1 MTSGVVVRWRVNK
14 KNWDIYFDAV
24 RRQQWEIAKNA
35 LKGVIAEEADNPQTF
50 LRLGDVYQKTGE
62 TRQAIVLYHRC
73 AGLLRD
79 RGFAQKA
86 AALYRIILRLDPHDR
101 EALDRSS
108 EILRESEADRRR
120 DRAAP
125 QGCETT
131 VSCPDAEAPQ
141 VSAGR
146 KVPKLFSCVSE
157 DEFRTVRERLDLKSF
172 ADGEKVIE
180 EGDSGDSL
188 FLIESGSA
196 RVVAHLQGREV
207 ELAILGEG
215 DVFGEVAFLTGR
227 PRTASVIARGP
238 LRVYEIGRLDI
249 ERIIEKNSGVLSVL
263 EDFYESRLKDTIRKV
278 KPG

>member
-1 MTSGVVVRWRVNK
+1 VNK

-62 TRQAIVLYHRC
+62 TRQAIALYHRC
-73 AGLLRD
+73 AGLLGE

-108 EILRESEADRRR
+108 EILRESEAARRR
-120 DRAAP
+120 DRAALP
-125 QGCETT
+125 GCEAT
-131 VSCPDAEAPQ
+131 VSRPDAEAPQ
-141 VSAGR
+141 VPAGR

-196 RVVAHLQGREV
+196 RVVAHLLGREV

-238 LRVYEIGRLDI
+238 LRAYEIGRLDI

-278 KPG
+278 KTG